1 MSKSNHKYYF
11 LIKQD
16 IFIAGLVLLPKNLT
30 FVAAVLLADRS
41 LEAQAHTVEP
51 DMSFLHG
58 PQRVTLSGTSVLQHR
73 ASVFIT

>member
-1 MSKSNHKYYF
+1 MASKSNHKYYF

-16 IFIAGLVLLPKNLT
+16 TFIAGLVLLPNSLT

-58 PQRVTLSGTSVLQHR
+58 D
-73 ASVFIT
+73 AE